1 MKFRNSVFRL
11 IIVAVLLLSFSQVV
25 TGQQSVN
32 LQKIAGSSGA
42 INALHHL
49 ENHLYVG
56 AGAQIMR
63 LDVTDPSSPI
73 LESTVSL
80 DDQVRAMAVTGNI
93 VYAAIGF
100 SGLQIVDFSNRTS
113 PILRSLIDTPDF
125 ATDLAVDDE
134 RIYVADRFGGLRI
147 IYVTDLDNPIEV
159 AAISLSKKATS
170 IELANQLLYVTV
182 ADEDLTI
189 IDVRQPIRPQ
199 IVIRFDDV
207 NAKRVRVVGNRLY
220 AAAGKEGLKV
230 FDITIPEVLTEV
242 PHNLVTGEVADIS
255 IGRTSFHTFA
265 YVMDLEF
272 GVRAILIDEG
282 IDQFKEFG
290 LYETSE
296 QMRAI
301 GGVTDDIFV
310 SNGKSTIDIL
320 KIDPD
325 FKNIKRLAHWY
336 TLGSAYDIEVL
347 DDMLYVANAANGM
360 ATIKID
366 NTTGKFRLVESQK
379 RIETGRVWKH
389 VKVFGNYIYATD
401 GNFIIV
407 AIARADSP
415 YLVSQYQTSYAQS
428 VTGHGSLAYIARSSM
443 GVEIVDVS
451 DLGNPQR
458 IAILDTPGSAQDISV
473 SRNFAYLADG
483 EGGFQ
488 VLGIDPPRLPQL
500 IASLPDSSGGFSK
513 RIEMS
518 EDLVIMADGFG
529 GVRVVDVFNPAVPR
543 EISRFNT
550 SSFVQDLYIE
560 DNLVFL
566 VDSGQGVKVIDI
578 SDLTNPTEIASY
590 ETAGTAFGLTKV
602 GNHIFVAD
610 DTNGIVVLVLEKISS
625 SPPFINRLST
635 RTGLKTGN
643 SEMRIYGKNFL
654 NGLGVFFGENAA
666 KSVSVVSNQEIQLKT
681 PVGDLGT
688 VDITVRNPDGQIAR
702 FPSVFS
708 YIPTEP
714 KLELTV
720 DQIDFGEVLL
730 GAENPTSKSFVILN
744 QGSGDLHVD
753 RISPPSLAFKIEPAP
768 PFQIQP
774 DKSRKIKITFLPKVI
789 FGLKDVLNIFSNDP
803 NSPSKI
809 PLTGNVRGA
818 ANTFTV
824 SGFGRHQTKSL
835 TDEVLEDAEMLE
847 GHEVSVTN
855 LKNGLS
861 LMAITQQVPG
871 QPNYSVTFHKIGLK
885 ESINTEF
892 IVQAN
897 NEIQVEVFLHG
908 ESRGTFTQAVK
919 EEHLSARAMQFDF
932 VIPFSPPTIT
942 AVSNL
947 VTGKSNG
954 GSNTQVQIHG
964 TSFRQGLSVQ
974 IGKQLVGEIKTISS
988 ELIEITTPMD
998 TPGEH
1003 DIIITNIDNQLTTL
1017 KNGYTY
1023 NEISSISVEGAPIFV
1038 KIGESANL
1046 NAIGY
1051 ETNGQEVQLIETPL
1065 WNIQSGAD
1073 IGILTQF
1080 GKFTA
1085 RERGTVKAEI
1095 VYKDILK
1102 TFEIIVVSGDTAQ
1115 ITLDAEPEIVTRD
1128 ERASTQITALVIDS
1142 IGNPVLNETVT
1153 FQADSGGFS
1162 EVINRGDGGYVTIF
1176 TPVNST
1182 KLGEMKIYASAPN
1195 GRNGAVVIDLRARVE
1210 RLVIETEDNQI
1221 VADGFSS
1228 TKLAIRAIDIYD
1240 KPAPDKIMEATTN
1253 LGHILP
1259 IRDNGDGT
1267 YTSTYTANTTTA
1279 GKAKIVVK
1287 TEFDIQ
1293 ALTEIRLIGGSTTNI
1308 ELGISESQLPADG
1321 KSTAQLRVKAID
1333 VYGNPVVNEN
1343 IIFELKPELHSGKV
1357 ENLINHQ
1364 DGNYVA
1370 EYITGTA
1377 VGEVEIRA
1385 KSSYGV
1391 FDQKSIRLTLGDKAD
1406 FQLSMDPPDAVADG
1420 VTPVDLILNV
1430 TDPHG
1435 NTIPNLS
1442 MAMDVSSGRI
1452 IRTIDAIGN
1461 DNYRGTY
1468 IPSTSTT
1475 PLKVIATL
1483 SNAGNTV
1490 VSEPMILKLLPGPP
1504 SPLQTEIVI
1513 EADEN
1518 GQPIAPPADG
1528 EEQVIATAIIRDKH
1542 RNPIPDLEIKIES
1555 ETINVLENVQLVGE
1569 EGRVPFKMSSS
1580 IAGEQLIHIKI
1591 PQIPNF
1597 DYVEFVRFSSPKIT
1611 DINFMDLPDEISGDG
1626 ITEIKLMF
1634 TAKNNEGYPISRAT
1648 IEVTSTAG
1656 SVTSPAEEVSSGL
1669 YQATLTAPNRAGLLT
1684 IGASPSSQI
1693 HTLILNAQKLV
1704 NIKVLPGDV
1713 SPVQSSVEVFPDRIL
1728 ANGMNAAMILITLVD
1743 KLGSPIPN
1751 RKVTIKAKSPNVDI
1765 EQVEIVQSKTLTDMN
1780 GTAMGEI
1787 RSSDVG
1793 QITISVEDSTV
1804 PNYSRQLIANP
1815 VITAIRP
1822 VAYSLTVIA
1831 TPSSLPADGLSEAEI
1846 AIQILDASDNPLE
1859 SGEVTLT
1866 ADAGTITETAK
1877 NLGYGNY
1884 SAVFL
1889 VPSLPQIITIA
1900 AETEDGLTGTGE
1912 ITIEKTDFTDPS
1924 FTAKTVNTT
1933 TIVLKFNE
1941 TVKGGEGD
1949 IDNWT
1954 VNDKP
1959 ISFFSGKGNE
1969 FTITLAAPIQTGDQ
1983 PFVQYIGVAD
1993 NPIRDLSGN
2002 EVDPS
2007 RRIIQAQDGISPSYT
2022 ARVIGENSI
2031 EIAFSEPIMN
2041 PSKDGWR
2048 IRLEGYGD
2056 LEVTNFNRTD
2066 NFGLIWN
2073 LEISVEDGAAE
2084 ILRRGEP
2091 PVVTFS
2097 TENGKLTDRN
2107 GNPPILDPIRAQP
2120 NDAPVLK
2127 LKNTR
2132 NAILRE
2138 NPVNF
2143 SMSEGK
2149 QLVIFVEGEDKNND
2163 ELTFAVSELE
2173 DSEFEQ
2179 VDKNRYKF
2187 IYEPSFQTVTAYEQS
2202 GVVKTVTFSLTDSVF
2217 KQIQSAKFIVNNL
2230 SQAAQIT
2237 LSAAKNLLLAEETS
2251 ETEVVA
2257 TVKDA
2262 FGKPVI
2268 DERVM
2273 LTSDDFEVEMEHQ
2286 LRGKYSA
2293 IYRASNIVGVV
2304 VLSATTSNKV
2314 SAKTGVKQLNSQ
2326 PDNIKLIAEITELP
2340 ADGIVGTTLVV
2351 SVRDT
2356 KNRPISDAEVEF
2368 DTPQIGSISE
2378 VEAQGSGRYIA
2389 KYTTGEIDSPA
2400 VSFPITASVS
2410 LNKVVLSAS
2419 VDLSLKRPNRVPTLV
2434 VLDMKSKE
2442 IEDVIA
2448 PVTEGDS
2455 ITLSLSGIDPDGDQ
2469 VRFSVEGLPPNAQLD
2484 QDGVFFWQTRSDAVQ
2499 GKEGSK
2505 TFPILF
2511 LATDSLGGSTSREIL
2526 IEVKHKSSAERLL
2539 IFAYPDSLVAGENI
2553 SSMIT
2558 MILTDENAV
2567 RLENEAI
2574 KIETHLERELKDT
2587 DKVTEKEV
2595 KPDTNAEVV
2604 EKDKMAEVLPPKDRE
2619 LKVKEVGNGVYTITV
2634 SPSISIGLLQIR
2646 AMVPNTSVS
2655 ATANLRILPGA
2666 VTKLIIND
2674 PVQPKQLG
2682 AGQLLPFFASGRD
2695 QFDNKVDL
2703 STALKWEVT
2712 NGVGKISVDGV
2723 FTAIKAGKGKILVSY
2738 KEFKQES
2745 PEITIT
2751 AGDLSNIIIS
2761 PAILDIEIGQIVAFQ
2776 VVGTDLYDNP
2786 VVVDQAAV
2794 KWAISA
2800 YEKSVELGQF
2810 KGGMLTPKNL
2820 GIGDITATLNGLV
2833 AKLPKIQIVKGQ
2845 VKNIEIL
2852 PKEPISLIA
2861 GEKKIFHVIG
2871 RDSAGNQVSVPQE
2884 KVLWKIVGNA
2894 ITDAGG
2900 IDLGFKS
2907 NVASFQVTAK
2917 HVGIGQVQLSVG
2929 EAKGNSTKITVTPAK
2944 LAMLKIMP
2952 MNANLVAGSEK
2963 KFKLEGLDL
2972 YGNITKTPVE
2982 KKWKVIGGVGQIK
2995 NDGTFTA
3002 RRQGVGQVQ
3011 VETDGFIQLSGQV
3024 TVRPGEIQDIK
3035 IFADKKIT
3043 DGSVSL
3049 SVGESIQ
3056 FAGIGHDK
3064 NKNEIDLD
3072 EPKWQLEGKI
3082 GKIAGNGE
3090 FTALNAGMATLR
3102 LNYNNFK
3109 QAAVKIFVD
3118 SPLYLEM
3125 IDVGGGRSQEIA
3137 FPIFI
3142 RPLGPEIG
3150 EITAETSLVFP
3161 SNLLKFI
3168 MLSGKGVKQV
3178 SATSVGN
3185 QLDLKFTITPSF
3197 GAKNGTFRID
3207 LIFFVLPTAADL
3219 ATGEITTK
3227 DISLVLS
3234 KTNRKLGETK
3244 VLSSG
3249 RFTVLANIKLELD
3262 GVSLAPSQSGVIELK
3277 LRKPDFKILK
3287 GQILIKTVPNIKILA
3302 FNLNK
3307 VFAETMTVAKIANGI
3322 LLKVN
3327 QNLPNAEQVGTIEIE
3342 IPKKLD
3348 PNTKNEI
3355 KIEAEMY
3362 ANEESKYGIVLQL
3375 GRIQIIDKIAPI
3387 GSISVNKANIYTIDQ
3402 LVVLNAA
3409 AADVGFGV
3417 ESMRFKNDE
3426 DFNPSDQ
3433 EIKWINFS
3441 PKEADST
3448 SHKWKLSD
3456 GEGIKTVFGQFRDFA
3471 GNVTTTPLSDQ
3482 IIFDQTAPIGSIS
3495 IVGDRTRQAGITIK
3509 FAASDELSNMKEV
3522 GEVRLRNEEDDFSDK
3537 DWKPFG
3543 DQVKWEVPSGEGIR
3557 TVFAEFRDGAGN
3569 VSDVASD
3576 SVEFDDLAPEVVSFT
3591 PDGTE
3596 EFVQVDAIISVEF
3609 SEEVQ
3614 IDEQYLVVSSD
3625 KVDKIRGEIRI
3636 DANHVT
3642 FVSDEIFRDVEE
3654 ISVLIKSGIPDLIGN
3669 PVAEEVSWSF
3679 STGVGVFP
3687 GDTNKDGEVNAADII
3702 PIGRFW
3708 REKGEPRQEA
3718 TTNWVLQTAKPFKIQ
3733 LATIADADGNGI
3745 VDADDIVPV
3754 ALNWMKKI
3762 SEPHAVPGGNEEETE
3777 NVEEEVNVAPGNF
3790 LDLDPNILS
3799 IYQQM
3804 YEKLL
3809 DLPGDI
3815 EGVVALRNFV
3825 ADRIL
3830 SLEALTIP
3838 VKNELLVNYPNPF
3851 NPDTWIPFQISTGS
3865 EVILTIYNLQGQIIR
3880 QIDLGF
3886 KPAGFYVR
3894 KDRAIYW
3901 DGRSQNGER
3910 VASGIY
3916 VYQLRAGDLSE
3927 SRKLALI
3934 K

>member
-1 MKFRNSVFRL
+1 MKFRDSVF
-11 IIVAVLLLSFSQVV
+11 LLSIVTIILLCFSRAV

-42 INALHHL
+42 IHALHHL

-56 AGAQIMR
+56 AGAQIIT
-63 LDVTDPSSPI
+63 LDVTDPSSPA
-73 LESTVSL
+73 LDSTVSL
-80 DDQVRAMAVTGNI
+80 VNQVRAIAVQEDI

-100 SGLQIVDFSNRTS
+100 SGLQIIDFTNHTS
-113 PILRSLIDTPDF
+113 PILRGVIDTPDF
-125 ATDLAVDDE
+125 AADLTVDSE

-147 IYVTDLDNPIEV
+147 IYATDLDNPIEV
-159 AAISLSKKATS
+159 ASISLPNKVTS
-170 IELANQLLYVTV
+170 VELANQLLYVTT
-182 ADEDLTI
+182 ADGDLTI
-189 IDVRQPIRPQ
+189 VDVRQPIRPQ
-199 IVIRFDDV
+199 IITKFDGV
-207 NAKRVRVVGNRLY
+207 NANSIHVVGNRLY
-220 AAAGKEGLKV
+220 AASGKEGLKV
-230 FDITIPEVLTEV
+230 FDIKIPEVLTEI

-255 IGRTSFHTFA
+255 IGRTLSHTFA
-265 YVMDLEF
+265 YIMDLEF
-272 GVRAILIDEG
+272 GVRAISIDEG
-282 IDQFKEFG
+282 INQFKEFG

-296 QMRAI
+296 QMHTI
-301 GGVTDDIFV
+301 SGVTNEIFV

-325 FKNIKRLAHWY
+325 FKRIQKLAHWY
-336 TLGSAYDIEVL
+336 TIGSAYDIEVL
-347 DDMLYVANAANGM
+347 DNMLYVANAANGM
-360 ATIKID
+360 AAIKID
-366 NTTGKFRLVESQK
+366 NTNGDFRLIESQK
-379 RIETGRVWKH
+379 RIETGQVWKH

-415 YLVSQYQTSYAQS
+415 YLVNQYRTSYAQS

-458 IAILDTPGSAQDISV
+458 IAILDTPGSTQDILV
-473 SRNFAYLADG
+473 SNDFAYLADG
-483 EGGFQ
+483 ESGFQ
-488 VLGIDPPRLPQL
+488 VLGIDPPRLPQI
-500 IASLPDSSGGFSK
+500 IASLPDSGDGFSK
-513 RIEMS
+513 RMVMS
-518 EDLVIMADGFG
+518 GDLLITADGFG
-529 GVRVVDVFNPAVPR
+529 GVRIIDVFNPVVPR
-543 EISRFNT
+543 EISRLHT

-578 SDLTNPTEIASY
+578 SDLTDLTEIASY
-590 ETAGTAFGLTKV
+590 ETAGTAFGLTKS
-602 GNHIFVAD
+602 GTHIFVAD
-610 DTNGIVVLVLEKISS
+610 DTNGIVVLALEKTSD
-625 SPPFINRLST
+625 SPPFINRLSA

-643 SEMRIYGKNFL
+643 SEIRIYGENFL
-654 NGLGVFFGENAA
+654 SGLGVFFGESAA
-666 KSVSVVSNQEIQLKT
+666 KSVNVVSKQEIRVKT
-681 PVGDLGT
+681 PVGELGT
-688 VDITVRNPDGQIAR
+688 VDVTVQNPDGQIAR

-714 KLELTV
+714 KLELSV

-730 GAENPTSKSFVILN
+730 GAETPTSKSFVILN
-744 QGSGDLHVD
+744 QGSGNLD
-753 RISPPSLAFKIEPAP
+753 ISGILPPSLAFKIEPIP

-774 DKSRKIKITFLPKVI
+774 EKSQEVKITFLPKVI
-789 FGLKDVLNIFSNDP
+789 FGLNDVLNIFSNDP
-803 NSPSKI
+803 NSPSAI
-809 PLTGNVRGA
+809 PLKGNVRGA

-824 SGFGRHQTKSL
+824 SGFGRHQTKLL
-835 TDEVLEDAEMLE
+835 TGEILEDAEILV
-847 GHEVSVTN
+847 GHEVRVTN
-855 LKNGLS
+855 LKNNLS
-861 LMAITQQVPG
+861 LMAITQQVQD

-897 NEIQVEVFLHG
+897 NDIQVEVFLNG
-908 ESRGTFTQAVK
+908 ESRGTSIQSVT
-919 EEHLSARAMQFDF
+919 EEHLSARMMRLDL

-947 VTGKSNG
+947 TTGKSNG
-954 GSNTQVQIHG
+954 GGNTQVQIHG

-974 IGKQLVGEIKTISS
+974 IGKQIVEKISTISS
-988 ELIEITTPMD
+988 ELIEIAAPMD
-998 TPGEH
+998 APGER
-1003 DIIITNIDNQLTTL
+1003 DIIITNVDGQLTTL
-1017 KNGYTY
+1017 TNGYTY
-1023 NEISSISVEGAPIFV
+1023 NGISSVSVEGAPVFV
-1038 KIGESANL
+1038 QIGESVDL
-1046 NAIGY
+1046 NAVGY
-1051 ETNGQEVQLIETPL
+1051 EKNSQEVQLSEAPL

-1085 RERGTVKAEI
+1085 RERGTVKAEV

-1102 TFEIIVVSGDTAQ
+1102 PFEIIVVSGDTAQ

-1128 ERASTQITALVIDS
+1128 ERASTKITALVIDS
-1142 IGNPVLNETVT
+1142 IGNPVLNETVV
-1153 FQADSGGFS
+1153 FQADSGSFS
-1162 EVINRGDGGYVTIF
+1162 TVINRGDGGYVTIF
-1176 TPVNST
+1176 TPVSST
-1182 KLGEMKIYASAPN
+1182 KLGEMTIYANAPN
-1195 GRNGAVVIDLRARVE
+1195 GRNGAVVINLRARVE
-1210 RLVIETEDNQI
+1210 RLVVEAEDDQV

-1228 TKLAIRAIDIYD
+1228 TKLTIRAIDIYE
-1240 KPAPDKIMEATTN
+1240 KPASDKVIEATTN
-1253 LGHILP
+1253 LGHISL
-1259 IRDNGDGT
+1259 IQDNGDGT

-1308 ELGISESQLPADG
+1308 ELGISKSQLPADG
-1321 KSTAQLRVKAID
+1321 KSTAQLRVKALDI
-1333 VYGNPVVNEN
+1333 YGNPVVNEN
-1343 IIFELKPELHSGKV
+1343 LVFELKPELNSGKV
-1357 ENLINHQ
+1357 GDLINHQ

-1391 FDQKSIRLTLGDKAD
+1391 FDQKSIRLTLGDTAN
-1406 FQLSMDPPDAVADG
+1406 FQLSMDPLDAVADG
-1420 VTPVDLILNV
+1420 ATPVDLILNV

-1442 MAMDVSSGRI
+1442 VAMDVSSGKI

-1468 IPSTSTT
+1468 IPSTSTSL
-1475 PLKVIATL
+1475 LKVTATL

-1490 VSEPMILKLLPGPP
+1490 VSEPMALKLLPGPP
-1504 SPLQTEIVI
+1504 SPIQTEIVI
-1513 EADEN
+1513 EVDEN
-1518 GQPIAPPADG
+1518 GQSMEPPADG
-1528 EEQVIATAIIRDKH
+1528 KEQVMATAIIRDKY
-1542 RNPIPDLEIKIES
+1542 RNSIPNVEIKIES
-1555 ETINVLENVQLVGE
+1555 QTINVSEQVQLVDE
-1569 EGRVPFKMSSS
+1569 EGRASFKMSSS
-1580 IAGEQLIHIKI
+1580 KTGDQLIHIKI

-1611 DINFMDLPDEISGDG
+1611 DINFTDLPDEISGDG
-1626 ITEIKLMF
+1626 ITETKLMF

-1669 YQATLTAPNRAGLLT
+1669 YQTTLTAPNRAGLLT
-1684 IGASPSSQI
+1684 IGVSPSSPI

-1713 SPVQSSVEVFPDRIL
+1713 SPVQSSVEVFPSKIL
-1728 ANGMNAAMILITLVD
+1728 ANGVTAARVLITLVD
-1743 KLGSPIPN
+1743 KLGSPVPN
-1751 RKVTIKAKSPNVDI
+1751 RKVTITAKSRNVDI

-1804 PNYSRQLIANP
+1804 ADYPRQLIANP
-1815 VITAIRP
+1815 MITTVKP
-1822 VAYSLTVIA
+1822 VAYSLTVVA

-1859 SGEVTLT
+1859 AGEVSLT
-1866 ADAGTITETAK
+1866 ADGGTITKTAK

-1889 VPSLPQIITIA
+1889 APSLPQVITIS
-1900 AETEDGLTGTGE
+1900 AETESSLTGRGE

-1983 PFVQYIGVAD
+1983 PFIQYIGVAD
-1993 NPIRDLSGN
+1993 NPIVDLSGN

-2007 RRIIQAQDGISPSYT
+2007 QRIIQAQDGISPSYT
-2022 ARVIGENSI
+2022 ARVVGDNSI

-2041 PSKDGWR
+2041 PSKDGWK

-2056 LEVTNFNRTD
+2056 LVATNFNRTD

-2073 LEISVEDGAAE
+2073 LEINVEDGVSE
-2084 ILRRGEP
+2084 ILRRGES
-2091 PVVTFS
+2091 PVVMFS
-2097 TENGKLTDRN
+2097 TEKGKLTDRN
-2107 GNPPILDPIRAQP
+2107 GNSPILDPIRAQS

-2173 DSEFEQ
+2173 DSKFEQ

-2187 IYEPSFQTVTAYEQS
+2187 IYEPSFQTVTAYEQG
-2202 GVVKTVTFSLTDSVF
+2202 GVVKTATFSLTDSVF
-2217 KQIQSAKFIVNNL
+2217 KQIQSAKFTVNHL

-2237 LSAAKNLLLAEETS
+2237 LNASKSQLLAEETS

-2262 FGKPVI
+2262 LGKPVI
-2268 DERVM
+2268 DEQVM

-2286 LRGKYSA
+2286 VRGKYA
-2293 IYRASNIVGVV
+2293 ATYRASNIVGIV

-2314 SAKTGVKQLNSQ
+2314 SAKTEIKQLNSQ
-2326 PDNIKLIAEITELP
+2326 PDNIKLVAETTELP

-2400 VSFPITASVS
+2400 VSFPVTASVS
-2410 LNKVVLSAS
+2410 LNKMVLSAS
-2419 VDLSLKRPNRVPTLV
+2419 VDLSLKRPNRPPTLV
-2434 VLDMKSKE
+2434 VLNTDSKE
-2442 IEDVIA
+2442 IKGVTA
-2448 PVTEGDS
+2448 PIIEGDS
-2455 ITLSLSGIDPDGDQ
+2455 ITLNLSGVDPDGDQ
-2469 VRFSVEGLPPNAQLD
+2469 VRFSVEALPTGAQLD
-2484 QDGVFFWQTRSDAVQ
+2484 QDGGFFWQTNSDTVQ

-2505 TFPILF
+2505 TFSILF
-2511 LATDSLGGSTSREIL
+2511 LATDSLGGSTSQEVL

-2539 IFAYPDSLVAGENI
+2539 IFASPDSLVSGENI
-2553 SSMIT
+2553 SSTIT
-2558 MILTDENAV
+2558 MILTGENSV
-2567 RLENEAI
+2567 RLENEAV
-2574 KIETHLERELKDT
+2574 KIETHLEQELKNT
-2587 DKVTEKEV
+2587 DKGVETEVES
-2595 KPDTNAEVV
+2595 DTNAEI
-2604 EKDKMAEVLPPKDRE
+2604 AEPPTSKGQE
-2619 LKVKEVGNGVYTITV
+2619 LLRVKEVGNGVYTITIA
-2634 SPSISIGLLQIR
+2634 PSTSTGLLQIR
-2646 AMVPNTSVS
+2646 ATVSNTLVS
-2655 ATANLRILPGA
+2655 ATANLRILPGV
-2666 VTKLIIND
+2666 VTKLAIDN

-2682 AGQLLPFFASGRD
+2682 AGQLLPFSASGRD

-2712 NGVGKISVDGV
+2712 NGIGKISADGI
-2723 FTAIKAGKGKILVSY
+2723 FIAIKAGEGRILVSY
-2738 KEFKQES
+2738 NELKQES
-2745 PEITIT
+2745 PEITVT
-2751 AGDLSNIIIS
+2751 TGNLSNIMIS
-2761 PAILDIEIGQIVAFQ
+2761 PTVLDIQIGQITSFQ

-2786 VVVDQAAV
+2786 VKVDQAAV
-2794 KWAISA
+2794 KWTISA
-2800 YEKSVELGQF
+2800 YEKSVELGLF
-2810 KGGMLTPKNL
+2810 EGGILTPKNL
-2820 GIGDITATLNGLV
+2820 GLGNITATFDSLI
-2833 AKLPKIQIVKGQ
+2833 ATLPKIQIVKGQ
-2845 VKNIEIL
+2845 IKSIEIL
-2852 PKEPISLIA
+2852 PKEAVSLVA
-2861 GEKKIFHVIG
+2861 GEKRIFQVIG
-2871 RDSAGNQVSVPQE
+2871 RDSAGNKVNIPRE
-2884 KVLWKIVGNA
+2884 KALWKIVGNS
-2894 ITDAGG
+2894 ITDSEG
-2900 IDLGFKS
+2900 IDPGPKAS
-2907 NVASFQVTAK
+2907 VISFQMTAK
-2917 HVGIGQVQLSVG
+2917 HVGVGQVQLSVG
-2929 EAKGNSTKITVTPAK
+2929 ETKGNSTKITVTSAK
-2944 LAMLKIMP
+2944 LAMLKIIP
-2952 MNANLVAGSEK
+2952 MNANLLAGSKK
-2963 KFKLEGLDL
+2963 KFKVEGLDL

-2982 KKWKVIGGVGQIK
+2982 KKWSVIGSVGQIE

-3002 RRQGVGQVQ
+3002 RKQGVGQVQ
-3011 VETDGFIQLSGQV
+3011 IETAGFVQLSGQV

-3035 IFADKKIT
+3035 ISAEKKVI
-3043 DGSVSL
+3043 DESVSL

-3056 FAGIGHDK
+3056 FVGIGHDK
-3064 NKNEIDLD
+3064 DNNEIDLD
-3072 EPKWQLEGKI
+3072 KPAWQLEGKI
-3082 GKIAGNGE
+3082 GEIANNGK
-3090 FTALNAGMATLR
+3090 FTALNAGTATLR
-3102 LNYNNFK
+3102 LSYNKFE
-3109 QAAVKIFVD
+3109 QAVIKIFVD

-3125 IDVGGGRSQEIA
+3125 TDVGGGRSQEIA

-3150 EITAETSLVFP
+3150 EITVETSLDFP

-3168 MLSGKGVKQV
+3168 TLSGKGVKQI

-3185 QLDLKFTITPSF
+3185 RLDLKFTITPSF
-3197 GAKNGTFRID
+3197 GTKSGIFRID
-3207 LIFFVLPTAADL
+3207 LSFFVLPTATDL
-3219 ATGEITTK
+3219 ATGEITIK
-3227 DISLVLS
+3227 DISLMLS
-3234 KTNRKLGETK
+3234 KTKRQLDKIK
-3244 VLSSG
+3244 ILSSG
-3249 RFTVLANIKLELD
+3249 SFTVLADIKLELD
-3262 GVSLAPSQSGVIELK
+3262 GLSLAPSQSGVIGLK
-3277 LRKPDFKILK
+3277 LRKPDFQISK
-3287 GQILIKTVPNIKILA
+3287 GQILIQTVPNIKILA

-3307 VFAETMTVAKIANGI
+3307 VFAKTMAVAKIDNGI

-3327 QNLPNAEQVGTIEIE
+3327 QNPPNAEQVGTIEIE
-3342 IPKKLD
+3342 IPKTLD
-3348 PNTKNEI
+3348 PKIKNEI

-3375 GRIQIIDKIAPI
+3375 GKIQIMDKIAPI
-3387 GSISVNKANIYTIDQ
+3387 GSFVINKTDIYTTDQ
-3402 LVVLNAA
+3402 MVILNTVAT
-3409 AADVGFGV
+3409 DVGFGV

-3426 DFNPSDQ
+3426 DFSQSDQ
-3433 EIKWINFS
+3433 KIKWIKFS
-3441 PKEADST
+3441 PTVTNSAS
-3448 SHKWKLSD
+3448 SKWNLSD
-3456 GEGIKTVFGQFRDFA
+3456 EEGIKTVFCQFQDFS
-3471 GNVTTTPLSDQ
+3471 GNIITSSLSDQ

-3509 FAASDELSNMKEV
+3509 LVASDELSNMKEV
-3522 GEVRLRNEEDDFSDK
+3522 GEVRLRNEEEDFSDT
-3537 DWKPFG
+3537 DWKPFS
-3543 DQVKWEVPSGEGIR
+3543 DQIEWKVPSGEGIR
-3557 TVFAEFRDGAGN
+3557 TVFSEFRDGAGN
-3569 VSDVASD
+3569 VSEVASD
-3576 SVEFDDLAPEVVSFT
+3576 SVEFDDLAPEVVSFN

-3596 EFVQVDAIISVEF
+3596 DFVQVDTIISVEF
-3609 SEEVQ
+3609 SEEVK
-3614 IDEQYLVVSSD
+3614 IDEQYLIVSSD
-3625 KVDKIRGEIRI
+3625 KVDRIWGEIRT
-3636 DANHVT
+3636 NTNRVT
-3642 FVSDEIFRDVEE
+3642 FVADEIFRDVEK
-3654 ISVLIKSGIPDLIGN
+3654 ISVIIKSGIPDLIGN

-3679 STGVGVFP
+3679 TTGVGVFP

-3708 REKGEPRQEA
+3708 REKGEPRQES
-3718 TTNWVLQTAKPFKIQ
+3718 TTNWVLQTAKPFKMQ
-3733 LATIADADGNGI
+3733 PATVADADGNGI
-3745 VDADDIVPV
+3745 VNADDIVPV
-3754 ALNWMKKI
+3754 ALNWMKKT
-3762 SEPHAVPGGNEEETE
+3762 SEPRTVAEGSEKETE
-3777 NVEEEVNVAPGNF
+3777 TVGGEMNVAPGNF
-3790 LDLDPNILS
+3790 LDSDPNILD
-3799 IYQQM
+3799 IYKQM
-3804 YEKLL
+3804 HQKLL
-3809 DLPGDI
+3809 DLPGNI
-3815 EGVVALRNFV
+3815 EGVIMLRNFME
-3825 ADRIL
+3825 DRIL
-3830 SLEALTIP
+3830 SLEALTVP
-3838 VKNELLVNYPNPF
+3838 AKNKLLVNYPNPF

-3865 EVILTIYNLQGQIIR
+3865 KVILTIYNLEGTLIR
-3880 QIDLGF
+3880 QINLGF
-3886 KPAGFYVR
+3886 KPAGFYVQ

-3910 VASGIY
+3910 VASGVY
-3916 VYQLRAGDLSE
+3916 VYQLQAGVFSE